1 MVGVFWLW
9 WSGVFAGVFAISV
22 FQKMVFCGEVVVVCV
37 VNVVSGMSVFEVR
50 KVRQVLEFNT

>member
-1 MVGVFWLW
+1 LW